1 MALLC
6 DVIWAP
12 SECST
17 TYDVIEQLRLENYL
31 IGYHSVNGVFHENV
45 DHEKTLTSG
54 GRFDV

>member
-6 DVIWAP
+6 DVIWAS
-12 SECST
+12 SECT
-17 TYDVIEQLRLENYL
+17 TYDVIEQLRLGKYL

-45 DHEKTLTSG
+45 DHEKTLTCG